1 MYRHLLGTR
10 TGCSQVDVERVL
22 GDAISGLK
30 DLQEQVKRLLLFFH
44 GIVNVVDI
52 VIQHYQD
59 DYTPRVQRE
68 EILVEAVKVKIHF
81 ATIQRISQ
89 AYIELSDKH
98 IVGGFREIG
107 ELGLADSSITPE
119 SRKVKELQLKDYK
132 ARSSSSV
139 RETSQRAQRELQTT
153 LKVIVEGSAGGI
165 LIQRI
170 YS

>member
-1 MYRHLLGTR
+1 M
-10 TGCSQVDVERVL
+10 
-22 GDAISGLK
+22 
-30 DLQEQVKRLLLFFH
+30 
-44 GIVNVVDI
+44 
-52 VIQHYQD
+52 
-59 DYTPRVQRE
+59 
-68 EILVEAVKVKIHF
+68 EAVKVKIHF

-139 RETSQRAQRELQTT
+139 RETSQR
-153 LKVIVEGSAGGI
+153 V
-165 LIQRI
+165 
-170 YS
+170 